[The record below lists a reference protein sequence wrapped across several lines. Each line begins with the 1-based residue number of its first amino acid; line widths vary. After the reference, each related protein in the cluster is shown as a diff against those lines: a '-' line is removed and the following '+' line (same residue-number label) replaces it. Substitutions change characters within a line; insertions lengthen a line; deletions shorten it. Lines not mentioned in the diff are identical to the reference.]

1 MNFWSGL
8 PHSLKDAPA
17 PKVSNMKLRS
27 FIIIALAAF
36 VFGSCSQNMEVVR
49 SGERLEDSPKPV
61 ADPNAA
67 PLLAPD
73 GGGGQPQIPPFVKA
87 YFMHMW
93 VEALY
98 STPGNKHPNPNWQS
112 PLKDPVNG
120 QVWCTD
126 CHTSGQ
132 IDFSKIPK
140 MRSPMVDDL
149 EKDKQFMADLMKKWV
164 ARLNS
169 DEFGAKAKLKSPVT
183 CLTCHAT
190 NPELD

>member
-1 MNFWSGL
+1 
-8 PHSLKDAPA
+8 
-17 PKVSNMKLRS
+17 MKFRFVLL
-27 FIIIALAAF
+27 FALLMA
-36 VFGSCSQNMEVVR
+36 GCSQNIEVVS
-49 SGERLEDSPKPV
+49 SGERLEDSPKPA
-61 ADPNAA
+61 ADANAA
-67 PLLAPD
+67 PLARAGSD
-73 GGGGQPQIPPFVKA
+73 DQPKIPPFVKA

-112 PLKDPVNG
+112 PLKDSENG
-120 QVWCTD
+120 RVWCTD

-140 MRSPMVDDL
+140 MRNPMVDDL
-149 EKDKQFMADLMKKWV
+149 EKDKTFMVELMKKWV

-169 DEFGAKAKLKSPVT
+169 DEYGAKAKLKGPVT

>member
-1 MNFWSGL
+1 MKFRSLVLIGL
-8 PHSLKDAPA
+8 A
-17 PKVSNMKLRS
+17 V
-27 FIIIALAAF
+27 FALA
-36 VFGSCSQNMEVVR
+36 SCSQNIEVVR
-49 SGERLEDSPKPV
+49 TAERLEDSPKPV
-61 ADPNAA
+61 VDPNAA
-67 PLLAPD
+67 PLAAPD
-73 GGGGQPQIPPFVKA
+73 GAGGQPQIPPFVKA
-87 YFMHMW
+87 YFMHAW

-98 STPGNKHPNPNWQS
+98 STPANKNPNPNWQS

-120 QVWCTD
+120 RVWCTD

-169 DEFGAKAKLKSPVT
+169 DEFGAKSKLNAPVT

-190 NPELD
+190 NPESD

>member
-1 MNFWSGL
+1 
-8 PHSLKDAPA
+8 
-17 PKVSNMKLRS
+17 MKFCFLLL
-27 FIIIALAAF
+27 IVVAAF
-36 VFGSCSQNMEVVR
+36 VLAGCSQNMEVVN
-49 SGERLEDSPKPV
+49 SGERLQDSPKPV

-67 PLLAPD
+67 PLARQ
-73 GGGGQPQIPPFVKA
+73 GQTAGAAQIPPFVKA

-112 PLKDPVNG
+112 PLKDPDNG
-120 QVWCTD
+120 RVWCTD

-140 MRSPMVDDL
+140 MRNPMVDDL
-149 EKDKQFMADLMKKWV
+149 EKDKGFMVDLMKKWV
-164 ARLNS
+164 ERLNS
-169 DEFGAKAKLKSPVT
+169 DEYGAKAKLKGPVT